1 MAKPCTAA
9 STHMLVLAVEWSPAH
24 GVPCNAHLEAT
35 LERLTVLDESVK
47 AYMNEMGLDPQSSE
61 DGLYLFKYGSTVVML
76 SMFKS
81 GEDTF
86 CRFVSIVLKDV
97 EPTLELLHRILKLNT
112 EVLFG
117 SFILFDDNTLSFS
130 ATVLGNNLDFDEF
143 ATTLRYV
150 ASISDDYDDVL
161 QDLAGGE
168 RAEDFL
174 DVD

>member
-1 MAKPCTAA
+1 M
-9 STHMLVLAVEWSPAH
+9 
-24 GVPCNAHLEAT
+24 
-35 LERLTVLDESVK
+35 
-47 AYMNEMGLDPQSSE
+47 
-61 DGLYLFKYGSTVVML
+61 ML
-76 SMFKS
+76 SLFES
-81 GEDTF
+81 NEDTF

-174 DVD
+174 DDE